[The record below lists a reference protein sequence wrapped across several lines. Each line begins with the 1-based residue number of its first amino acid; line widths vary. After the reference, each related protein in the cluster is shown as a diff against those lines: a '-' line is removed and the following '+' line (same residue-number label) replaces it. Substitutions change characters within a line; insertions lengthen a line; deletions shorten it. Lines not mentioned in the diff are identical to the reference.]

1 MMEWNKNLQNFYYF
15 LLSEIIFFY
24 FLFLQ
29 EKPFF
34 IVKLSSFF
42 EKKDI
47 DQFNIKITEKHNH
60 VAIIEL
66 HNSVLIKYK
75 SADWILCGTQQINP
89 NFHFNVRFHKTLKKL
104 NLHFIYQLT
113 LHNGFRI
120 LIPWVKHF

>member
-1 MMEWNKNLQNFYYF
+1 MEGVGVRVRWSVLNDGMKYKLTKF
-15 LLSEIIFFY
+15 LLFSTFRNHFFY

-75 SADWILCGTQQINP
+75 SAD
-89 NFHFNVRFHKTLKKL
+89 
-104 NLHFIYQLT
+104 
-113 LHNGFRI
+113 
-120 LIPWVKHF
+120 